1 MSKLIVLNKAAKREK
16 FEKKNSVTA
25 LLTCEHWYLRKKILI
40 IKKRKEK
47 KEVEGRRRLCQIHY
61 LLLYICECAQNFDYL
76 RSTKFQQVINEH
88 YKLKVELD
96 LSVMKPI
103 ETSMASSVK
112 MRVVRRNTQYLIRT
126 WVYDN
131 LTWTNISFT
140 VFN

>member
-1 MSKLIVLNKAAKREK
+1 MK
-16 FEKKNSVTA
+16 
-25 LLTCEHWYLRKKILI
+25 
-40 IKKRKEK
+40 
-47 KEVEGRRRLCQIHY
+47 
-61 LLLYICECAQNFDYL
+61 
-76 RSTKFQQVINEH
+76 H
-88 YKLKVELD
+88 YKLEVELD

-126 WVYDN
+126 WVDDN

>member
-1 MSKLIVLNKAAKREK
+1 MK
-16 FEKKNSVTA
+16 
-25 LLTCEHWYLRKKILI
+25 
-40 IKKRKEK
+40 
-47 KEVEGRRRLCQIHY
+47 
-61 LLLYICECAQNFDYL
+61 
-76 RSTKFQQVINEH
+76 H
-88 YKLKVELD
+88 YKLEVELD

>member
-1 MSKLIVLNKAAKREK
+1 MK
-16 FEKKNSVTA
+16 
-25 LLTCEHWYLRKKILI
+25 
-40 IKKRKEK
+40 
-47 KEVEGRRRLCQIHY
+47 
-61 LLLYICECAQNFDYL
+61 
-76 RSTKFQQVINEH
+76 H
-88 YKLKVELD
+88 YKLEAELD

-103 ETSMASSVK
+103 ETSMASFVK

>member
-1 MSKLIVLNKAAKREK
+1 MK
-16 FEKKNSVTA
+16 
-25 LLTCEHWYLRKKILI
+25 
-40 IKKRKEK
+40 
-47 KEVEGRRRLCQIHY
+47 
-61 LLLYICECAQNFDYL
+61 
-76 RSTKFQQVINEH
+76 H
-88 YKLKVELD
+88 YKLEAELD